1 MHSNRTAR
9 LLLHD
14 PQPIGLHPPHFRGE
28 GAVRRQQP
36 QLLDLHLPQSH
47 QATRAGGMFTR
58 WAWWDVP
65 HVLMAGMLVER
76 IPFSGVHSM
85 SCWFCRRRRGAL
97 RVLVG
102 CFGHGSR
109 LRGLNWPRCAYCL
122 AVSPVMP
129 PASSP
134 IVS

>member
-47 QATRAGGMFTR
+47 QAQRVSHQR
-58 WAWWDVP
+58 P
-65 HVLMAGMLVER
+65 N
-76 IPFSGVHSM
+76 IPPS
-85 SCWFCRRRRGAL
+85 RE
-97 RVLVG
+97 
-102 CFGHGSR
+102 GSR
-109 LRGLNWPRCAYCL
+109 
-122 AVSPVMP
+122 
-129 PASSP
+129 
-134 IVS
+134 